1 MCMSQPDLI
10 TFFFSSALKLKFETE
25 LTFGLEV
32 LTKVSAN
39 AFQAS
44 EAEC

>member
-25 LTFGLEV
+25 LTFGSEV

-39 AFQAS
+39 TSQGSKAK
-44 EAEC
+44 C